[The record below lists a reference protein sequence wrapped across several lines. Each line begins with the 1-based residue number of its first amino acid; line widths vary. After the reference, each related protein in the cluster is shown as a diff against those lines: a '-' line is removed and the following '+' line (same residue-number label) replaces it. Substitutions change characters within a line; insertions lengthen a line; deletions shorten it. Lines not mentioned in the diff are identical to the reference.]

1 MIPHYLNY
9 WFFFSIVNLLYL
21 TYQDYKNNTLVDDR
35 KNWFMLGVTT
45 SLISHVT
52 IGLWY
57 TIALV
62 ILSAVLFVY
71 LNKIKALGEAD
82 SSTLS
87 WLFLGLGFIN
97 VTYLVFFFGILFI
110 LTLVYFILYKLLKK
124 TAKVQYYG
132 VILTAFILFWLWVAR
147 I

>member
-1 MIPHYLNY
+1 MIQHTLNY

-21 TYQDYKNNTLVDDR
+21 TYQDYANKTLVDDR
-35 KNWFMLGVTT
+35 KNWFMLGITT

-57 TIALV
+57 MIALV
-62 ILSAVLFVY
+62 IVSALLFVY
-71 LNKIKALGEAD
+71 LNKFKVLGEAD
-82 SSTLS
+82 TSTLT
-87 WLFLGLGFIN
+87 WLFLGLGFLN
-97 VTYLVFFFGILFI
+97 VVYLIFFFGILFI
-110 LTLVYFILYKLLKK
+110 LTLVYLLMYKLLKK
-124 TAKVQYYG
+124 NVRVQYYG